1 MTEQEFLDRYGN
13 KLNDEQLTAVRTVEG
28 PVLLLAVPG
37 SGKTTV
43 LVHRLGYMLYVKEI
57 DPERILT
64 LTYTVAA
71 TRDMAERFRSLF
83 GEDISERLEF
93 RTINGICAKI
103 ISHYGRLIGKTSFDL
118 ITDEKMSGR
127 ILTDIFVRVMK
138 EYPTESDIKMVRTLI
153 TYCKNMMLDED
164 EIKRL
169 GEDEGLELLQIYTAY
184 NKELK
189 ARSLMDY
196 DDQMIYAYRMLKG
209 SKDLLEFY
217 RDKYRYICVD
227 EAQDTS
233 KVQHM
238 IIALLSGEQGNL
250 FMVGDEDQSIYGFRA
265 AYPEALLHFEKE
277 HPGAKVLVMN
287 RNYRSCAGI
296 VGVADTFIQKNF
308 SRHEKHMKATRDA
321 QSDVSFI
328 TLGSREAQY
337 RYLLEMAKDITEQTA
352 VLYRDNES
360 VLPLVDM
367 CLRENV
373 PYRIKSADMAF
384 FTHRVVVDVVNMLRF
399 CLGPY
404 DPELFMKIYFK
415 FQTFLRKPDAENMCR
430 IADERHIGIL
440 DAAEYADLG
449 KRVLGNVRALRTH
462 FRNMAGESTYKAISR
477 LDKYMGYGEYLSD
490 NNMDTGKIF
499 ILECL
504 AKNEPTIEGFLDRL
518 DVLRQTLTEER
529 PNYRSK
535 LILSTIH
542 SSKGLEYDTVYLMD
556 VINGVLPGKV
566 INFKKA
572 TPKEKQDYEEERR
585 IFYVGM
591 TRAKD
596 NLHILKYSDSPS
608 IFVSEINKS
617 KEAPKAEKKKT
628 KKTVGVLQK
637 PTPLLKK
644 KKAVSDERDVP
655 ENLIIGERISQVRY
669 GEGTIIDVRWDD
681 DDIPTKFTVQ
691 FDSGTER
698 IFMYPFA
705 FTTGMKVIRQ
715 DEKR

>member
-153 TYCKNMMLDED
+153 TYCKNMMLDTD
-164 EIKRL
+164 EIRKL
-169 GEDEGLELLQIYTAY
+169 GENEGLELLQIYESY

-399 CLGPY
+399 CLSPY

-490 NNMDTGKIF
+490 NNMDTGKLF

-705 FTTGMKVIRQ
+705 FTTGMKVIR
-715 DEKR
+715 

>member
-57 DPERILT
+57 APESILT

-103 ISHYGRLIGKTSFDL
+103 ISHYGKLIGKTSFDL
-118 ITDEKMSGR
+118 ITDEKLSGR

-138 EYPTESDIKMVRTLI
+138 EYPTESDIKTVRTLI
-153 TYCKNMMLDED
+153 TYCKNMMLDTD
-164 EIKRL
+164 EIRKL
-169 GEDEGLELLQIYTAY
+169 GENEGLELLQIYESY

-209 SKDLLEFY
+209 SKDLLGFY

-360 VLPLVDM
+360 VLPLVDL

-399 CLGPY
+399 CLSPY

-462 FRNMAGESTYKAISR
+462 FRNMAGETAYKAIGR

-490 NNMDTGKIF
+490 NNMDTGKLF

-518 DVLRQTLTEER
+518 DVLRQTLTEEK

-608 IFVSEINKS
+608 IFVSEINKK
-617 KEAPKAEKKKT
+617 KEKPESEKKKT
-628 KKTVGVLQK
+628 KKAVGVLQK

-705 FTTGMKVIRQ
+705 FTTGMKVIR
-715 DEKR
+715 

>member
-57 DPERILT
+57 APESILT

-118 ITDEKMSGR
+118 ITDEKLSGK

-138 EYPTESDIKMVRTLI
+138 EYPTESDIKTVRTLI
-153 TYCKNMMLDED
+153 TYCKNMMLDTD
-164 EIKRL
+164 EIRKL
-169 GEDEGLELLQIYTAY
+169 GENEGLELLQIYESY

-328 TLGSREAQY
+328 TLGSRESQY

-360 VLPLVDM
+360 VLPLVDL

-415 FQTFLRKPDAENMCR
+415 FQTFLRKPDAENICR

-462 FRNMAGESTYKAISR
+462 FRNMAGESAYKAISR

-490 NNMDTGKIF
+490 NNMDTGKLF

-705 FTTGMKVIRQ
+705 FTTGMKVIR
-715 DEKR
+715 

>member
-57 DPERILT
+57 APESILT

-118 ITDEKMSGR
+118 ITDEKLSGR
-127 ILTDIFVRVMK
+127 ILTDIFVKVMK
-138 EYPTESDIKMVRTLI
+138 EYPTESDIKTVRTLI
-153 TYCKNMMLDED
+153 TYCKNMMLDTD
-164 EIKRL
+164 EIRKL
-169 GEDEGLELLQIYTAY
+169 GENEGLELLQIYESY

-209 SKDLLEFY
+209 SKDLWEFY

-360 VLPLVDM
+360 VLPLVDL

-399 CLGPY
+399 CLSPY

-462 FRNMAGESTYKAISR
+462 FRNMAGESAYKAISR

-490 NNMDTGKIF
+490 NNMDTGKLF

-608 IFVSEINKS
+608 IFVSEINKT
-617 KEAPKAEKKKT
+617 KEKPESEKKKT
-628 KKTVGVLQK
+628 KKKASNVLLK

-705 FTTGMKVIRQ
+705 FTTGMKVIR
-715 DEKR
+715 

>member
-57 DPERILT
+57 APESILT

-118 ITDEKMSGR
+118 ITDEKLSGK

-138 EYPTESDIKMVRTLI
+138 EYPTESDIKTVRTLI
-153 TYCKNMMLDED
+153 TYCKNMMLDTD
-164 EIKRL
+164 EIRKL
-169 GEDEGLELLQIYTAY
+169 GENEGLELLQIYESY

-196 DDQMIYAYRMLKG
+196 DDQMIYAYRMLKR

-238 IIALLSGEQGNL
+238 IIALLSGEKGNL

-360 VLPLVDM
+360 VLPLVDL

-399 CLGPY
+399 CLSPY

-462 FRNMAGESTYKAISR
+462 FRNMAGESAYKAISR

-490 NNMDTGKIF
+490 NNMDTGKLF

-617 KEAPKAEKKKT
+617 KEKPESEKKKT
-628 KKTVGVLQK
+628 KKKASNVLLK

-705 FTTGMKVIRQ
+705 FTTGMKVIR
-715 DEKR
+715 

>member
-1 MTEQEFLDRYGN
+1 MTEQEFLDKYGS

-43 LVHRLGYMLYVKEI
+43 LVNRLGYMLYVKEI
-57 DPERILT
+57 EPESILT

-71 TRDMAERFRSLF
+71 TRDMADRFKKLF
-83 GEDISERLEF
+83 GEDVSERLEF

-103 ISHYGRLIGKTSFDL
+103 ISHYGRLIGKTSFEL
-118 ITDEKMSGR
+118 ITDEKLSGK
-127 ILTDIFVRVMK
+127 ILTDIFVMVMK

-153 TYCKNMMLDED
+153 TYCKNMMLGED
-164 EIKRL
+164 EIERL
-169 GEDEGLELLQIYTAY
+169 GEDEGIELLQIYNSY

-287 RNYRSCAGI
+287 RNYRSSATI
-296 VGVADTFIQKNF
+296 VEAADIFIQKNF
-308 SRHEKHMKATRDA
+308 SRHEKHMRATRDA
-321 QSDVSFI
+321 QSDINFI
-328 TLGSREAQY
+328 TLGKRESQY
-337 RYLLEMAKDITEQTA
+337 KYLLEVARDASSQTA

-360 VLPLVDM
+360 VLPLVDL

-384 FTHRVVVDVVNMLRF
+384 FSHRVVVDVVSMLRF
-399 CLGPY
+399 CQCPY

-415 FQTFLRKPDAENMCR
+415 FQTFLRKPDAEAMCR

-440 DAAEYADLG
+440 DAAEYVDLG

-462 FRNMAGESTYKAISR
+462 FRNMAGESSYKAIKR
-477 LDKYMGYGEYLSD
+477 LDMYMGYGEYLSD
-490 NNMDTGKIF
+490 NNMDVGKLF

-504 AKNEPTIEGFLDRL
+504 AKNEPTIEGFIERL
-518 DVLRQTLTEER
+518 DVLRQTLTEEK
-529 PNYRSK
+529 PNFKSRF
-535 LILSTIH
+535 ILSTIH

-556 VINGVLPGKV
+556 VINGALPGKV

-596 NLHILKYSDSPS
+596 NLNILKYSDAPS
-608 IFVSEINKS
+608 IFVSEMS
-617 KEAPKAEKKKT
+617 KMKEVPDAEKKKP
-628 KKTVGVLQK
+628 KKKAASVLLK

-644 KKAVSDERDVP
+644 KKALKEEKDVP
-655 ENLIIGERISQVRY
+655 DNLVIGERISQSKY

-691 FDSGTER
+691 FDSGDER

-705 FTTGMKVIRQ
+705 FTTGMKVIG
-715 DEKR
+715 